1 VVDAAS
7 LADEAGRLRDDLA
20 AVTGLAL
27 PVAVKRGPK
36 AGDLF
41 LSAGGPDAQL
51 GSEGYRL
58 VISDRVEITA
68 SGATGVLYGAQTVL
82 QMLRLT
88 VGHRTLPRG
97 AARDWPQQTERGL
110 LLDAG
115 RHYYSPDFIVQQ
127 IREMAYLKLNTLH
140 LHFTDNDAFG
150 LVSKSFPYL
159 ATPGAYT
166 RADLARFEE
175 VAQRYH
181 VTIVP
186 EIEMPAHS
194 AAILLAG
201 PILASTARRW
211 GMRHW
216 T

>member
-41 LSAGGPDAQL
+41 LSAGGTDAQL

-97 AARDWPQQTERGL
+97 AARDWPVGCQKSIMAMTSRYGVAK
-110 LLDAG
+110 D
-115 RHYYSPDFIVQQ
+115 YDPPSPA
-127 IREMAYLKLNTLH
+127 RLRPLEM
-140 LHFTDNDAFG
+140 DCG
-150 LVSKSFPYL
+150 LVVCL
-159 ATPGAYT
+159 PGAAP
-166 RADLARFEE
+166 R
-175 VAQRYH
+175 
-181 VTIVP
+181 P
-186 EIEMPAHS
+186 
-194 AAILLAG
+194 
-201 PILASTARRW
+201 
-211 GMRHW
+211 
-216 T
+216 